1 MERLSFTL
9 TARYTDARAWQ
20 PSGEVRETAMTS
32 RFKGVFNA
40 QYKTRLSKW
49 IFDFTASVN
58 GSARVYDF
66 MRTLTDG
73 DGALLYPEGRTAVYP
88 LLYAQIT
95 RRFKGFDIYVG
106 GENLTNYTQPVPVI
120 GAADPFST
128 TFDAASI
135 WGPLMGTKIY
145 AGFRITIWK

>member
-1 MERLSFTL
+1 M
-9 TARYTDARAWQ
+9 
-20 PSGEVRETAMTS
+20 RETALTN

-49 IFDFTASVN
+49 IFDFTASLN

-66 MRTLTDG
+66 MLD
-73 DGALLYPEGRTAVYP
+73 LYPEGRTAVYP

-95 RRFKGFDIYVG
+95 RRFKGFDIYIG
-106 GENLTNYTQPVPVI
+106 GENLTNYTQPVPI
-120 GAADPFST
+120 IDAENPFSS
-128 TFDAASI
+128 TFDAASV
-135 WGPLMGTKIY
+135 WGPLMGIKVY